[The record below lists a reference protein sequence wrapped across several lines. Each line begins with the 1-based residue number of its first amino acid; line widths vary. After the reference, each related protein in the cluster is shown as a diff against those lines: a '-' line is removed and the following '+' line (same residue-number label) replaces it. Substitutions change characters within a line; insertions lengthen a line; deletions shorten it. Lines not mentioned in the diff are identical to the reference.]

1 MKSFLIKNMKK
12 RSLNNSGKF
21 GELPLYIIILLACIT
36 LITII
41 VTVLHSYCGNSTA
54 TINATSVNSLILSCV
69 TLSITMSVIVPWMM
83 SKTRIY
89 SVAEDA
95 VKEYYDKDFSK
106 SIKKTHNNI
115 FKAYANDSRMIAYML
130 CQQDKPIWALGW
142 ICKSSCTY
150 MKVSEQ
156 FQLQTYTVLSTS
168 NIFVLIDCILK
179 INDKINTLSDF
190 KCVLNA
196 DNTEPCYNVAIRT
209 TRDLIKFCSDI
220 RLKDR
225 DYKEI
230 FKDEDGK
237 DIPETLKESLELFLV
252 CLVKYLSNK
261 VNLEKVLE
269 LDNPEEPNHES
280 HKNTL
285 EIIRKKSGADKEFSE
300 DDFAKNIEDFKNSAD
315 ILNKLYD
322 DYQLNRCQ

>member
-1 MKSFLIKNMKK
+1 MKK
-12 RSLNNSGKF
+12 TPENNNDKF
-21 GELPLYIIILLACIT
+21 GKLPLCLIAFLLILACLT

-41 VTVLHSYCGNSTA
+41 FTVLHSYCSNSTA

-69 TLSITMSVIVPWMM
+69 TLSITMSVIVPWMI

-89 SVAEDA
+89 SVAEEA

-130 CQQDKPIWALGW
+130 CQQNKPIWALGW

-156 FQLQTYTVLSTS
+156 SQLQTYTVLSTS
-168 NIFVLIDCILK
+168 NIFVLIDCILQ
-179 INDKINTLSDF
+179 INKRINASGCF

-196 DNTEPCYNVAIRT
+196 DNTEPFNNVAIRT

-220 RLKDR
+220 SLKDR
-225 DYKEI
+225 YYKDI
-230 FKDEDGK
+230 FNNTNGK

-252 CLVKYLSNK
+252 CLVKYFSTTDID
-261 VNLEKVLE
+261 LEKALE
-269 LDNPEEPNHES
+269 LDNPEESNNES
-280 HKNTL
+280 HKSTF
-285 EIIRKKSGADKEFSE
+285 EIIWKTCKTDKKRLEETIAEFQ
-300 DDFAKNIEDFKNSAD
+300 KSAND
-315 ILNKLYD
+315 LEGQYNKYR
-322 DYQLNRCQ
+322 LNRCQ